1 MTGEMAYGMT
11 GEMAYGMAGE
21 MAYGMAGEMA
31 CGDDVGGSMRGCRR
45 WWNAGM
51 VMEDKTSVI
60 IKKDKTPE

>member
-1 MTGEMAYGMT
+1 
-11 GEMAYGMAGE
+11 AGE